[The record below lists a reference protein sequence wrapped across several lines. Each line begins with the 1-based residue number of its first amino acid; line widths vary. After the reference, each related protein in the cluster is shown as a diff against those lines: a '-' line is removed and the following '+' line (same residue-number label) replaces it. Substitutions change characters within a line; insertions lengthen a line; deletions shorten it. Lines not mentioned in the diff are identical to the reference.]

1 MMPSEISPRGR
12 GRPRRADADEQIL
25 DAALAMLRAGGYRE
39 LSLDE
44 VARRAGTA
52 KSSIYRRWPSKA
64 ALVAEIVRREAPLP
78 EASDGDEAVR
88 AFESLMNDALGGIV
102 ASLIGEAQESAET
115 RAIVIA
121 LVEPYLQLVRRF
133 ADDGA
138 TDRLLGAVLFRRL
151 LGDSFAQRQA

>member
-1 MMPSEISPRGR
+1 MTPTAPPSRGR

-25 DAALAMLRAGGYRE
+25 NAALSMLRDGGYRQ

-64 ALVAEIVRREAPLP
+64 ALAAEIVRRETPLP
-78 EASDGDEAVR
+78 ESSDLDSSAR
-88 AFESLMNDALGGIV
+88 AFESLLNGALGGVV
-102 ASLIGEAQESAET
+102 ASLIGEAQESVET

-121 LVEPYLQLVRRF
+121 LIEPYRQLVRRF
-133 ADDGA
+133 ADDETTNGF
-138 TDRLLGAVLFRRL
+138 LGALLFRRL
-151 LGDSFAQRQA
+151 LSG

>member
-1 MMPSEISPRGR
+1 MTTNDPPRGR

-25 DAALAMLRAGGYRE
+25 DAALSMLRAGGYRA

-64 ALVAEIVRREAPLP
+64 ALAAEIVRRETSLP
-78 EASDGDEAVR
+78 ETSDLDSSVH
-88 AFESLMNDALGGIV
+88 AFESLMNGALGGVV

-121 LVEPYLQLVRRF
+121 LIDPYRELVRRF
-133 ADDGA
+133 VDDA
-138 TDRLLGAVLFRRL
+138 TTNALLGALLFRRL
-151 LGDSFAQRQA
+151 LSD

>member
-1 MMPSEISPRGR
+1 MTVNSPPRGR
-12 GRPRRADADEQIL
+12 GRPRRAEADAEIL

-64 ALVAEIVRREAPLP
+64 ALAAEIVRRETPTN
-78 EASDGDEAVR
+78 EASDRETAAR
-88 AFESLMNDALGGIV
+88 AFESFMNGAFGGVV

-115 RAIVIA
+115 RAIVIELLAPYRDAGDDA
-121 LVEPYLQLVRRF
+121 LGPI
-133 ADDGA
+133 
-138 TDRLLGAVLFRRL
+138 LFRRL
-151 LGDSFAQRQA
+151 LGT

>member
-1 MMPSEISPRGR
+1 MMTNDLPPRGR
-12 GRPRRADADEQIL
+12 GRPRRAEADAAIL

-64 ALVAEIVRREAPLP
+64 ALVAAIVRRESPP
-78 EASDGDEAVR
+78 QHDVSDGHAAAL
-88 AFESLMNDALGGIV
+88 AFEALMNGALGGAV

-115 RAIVIA
+115 QAIVTELMAPYRGAGDAA
-121 LVEPYLQLVRRF
+121 L
-133 ADDGA
+133 GA
-138 TDRLLGAVLFRRL
+138 ILLRRLLGA
-151 LGDSFAQRQA
+151 